1 MGKRVVFLKQLSSGL
16 LLVTVREKVD
26 IDIPQGR
33 IRSAPPRERPSR
45 PLPGRE
51 FKFANSQI
59 WRISCALFLSQIV
72 LVILDV
78 KVGEKVA
85 DGTSAVLLPSGVVMG
100 GDARSPL

>member
-1 MGKRVVFLKQLSSGL
+1 MPFCYKTKAIRVFA
-16 LLVTVREKVD
+16 VREKVD

-51 FKFANSQI
+51 FKFANSQS

-72 LVILDV
+72 LVMDENWML
-78 KVGEKVA
+78 KWERKLQTGLA
-85 DGTSAVLLPSGVVMG
+85 QCFFLLVLSWVEMLG
-100 GDARSPL
+100 SPL